1 MAINHLMD
9 YLIISIVALIG
20 AGLTLFSGFG
30 LGTILLPVFGLFFPI
45 EIAIILTAIVHFLNN
60 VLKLFLFGRK
70 ANAAILLQFGIPALL
85 FAYIGATVLKLLTDA
100 EPLFDYTLM
109 SKTFAVMPIKVIIG
123 VLLIVFALFD
133 IIPKYK
139 NFTFDKKYLP
149 IGGILSGFFGGLSG
163 HQGALRSAFL
173 IRMNLTKEAFIA
185 TGVVIA
191 CLIDA
196 ARLTVYIPQII
207 EQNTV
212 LDFKLITVATL
223 SAFAGVYI
231 GNKLLRK
238 TTVKKIQKVVA
249 IMLLVYAALLILGI
263 L

>member
-1 MAINHLMD
+1 MD
-9 YLIISIVALIG
+9 YFIICLVALIG
-20 AGLTLFSGFG
+20 SGVTLFSGFG

-60 VLKLFLFGRK
+60 LLKLFLFGKK
-70 ANAAILLQFGIPALL
+70 ANKATIITFGIPALL
-85 FAYIGATVLKLLTDA
+85 FAYVGATVLKFLVTSK
-100 EPLFDYTLM
+100 PLFDYTLAD
-109 SKTFAVMPIKVIIG
+109 KTFTVMPIKLIIG
-123 VLLIVFALFD
+123 FLLIVFALLD

-139 NFTFDKKYLP
+139 NFEFDKKYLP

-173 IRMNLTKEAFIA
+173 IRIHLSKEAFIA

-196 ARLTVYIPQII
+196 SRLSVYIPQII
-207 EQNTV
+207 EQKNI
-212 LDFKLITVATL
+212 LDFKLIAAATL
-223 SAFAGVYI
+223 SAFIGVYF
-231 GNKLLRK
+231 GTKLLQK
-238 TTVKKIQKVVA
+238 TTIKTIQNIVA
-249 IMLLVYAALLILGI
+249 IMLLVYAVLLIMGI